1 MFNIHKKNKNK
12 LIKMENL
19 DTDIKKIINSAYP
32 YIKDFN
38 PAQKAVIESG
48 YLDDKSNY
56 IISIPTASG
65 KTVLG
70 VLPALKT
77 ILNGGKAVYA
87 APLLSIQNDK
97 VKEFKAFEEHGINV
111 GKHPSSADL
120 SVMVFES
127 FDALTRF
134 SWNVLRDVDTLIID
148 EFHMIG
154 EYSRGPTLEAAI
166 TRAKIINP
174 GMRIIA
180 LSATLKNIEEIE
192 GWLEGTC
199 VEHDYRPV
207 PLHKEVLDAEMFNTK
222 NKNDVI
228 VKIAEKAMN
237 DNSQALAFVS
247 TRRFTESLATYVAK
261 KINKKLSKDQ
271 KQRFK
276 EVAEKLLA
284 VPEKKGSLPTSTCVK
299 LAESVEKG
307 VAFHHAGLFNEQKEI
322 IEDEFRNGNI
332 LMITATPSLMYG
344 VNLPSKTVVI
354 RDHTRWTSQGP
365 QPIPVFDYE
374 QMSGRAGRPQYD
386 DVGYSYLIAKTMDEA
401 QNLEEY
407 YVEGEIEQTN
417 SKLVDNKD
425 AIYKQ
430 IIAQIASS
438 LSKNL
443 DELTEFFG
451 KTLYGYQMNNNP
463 SMAFFAADS
472 LKYELEN
479 ALSFLLQNGII
490 RATPEGLKTT
500 EFGNLIAKSNYAV
513 ETAVK
518 IKEYVSDIS
527 EINVEEFIYALA
539 ETPDLPLITFKG
551 RKSKDPVQEKL
562 SECGLFAVDLG
573 NIEATTVSLIEW
585 INERSEFDIENKYNV
600 YSASTRRSAYEAS
613 RLVKFAKN
621 TSEVLGDYSNLKEYD
636 ILSARL
642 YYGVKPDIIPLVIG
656 VKRLGRKRARNLVK
670 IFGNDLSN
678 VSEKELQKI
687 DGIGPKLAEKI
698 KLFVKN

>member
-1 MFNIHKKNKNK
+1 
-12 LIKMENL
+12 MENL
-19 DTDIKKIINSAYP
+19 RNDIKTIINSAYP
-32 YIKDFN
+32 YIKEFN

-56 IISIPTASG
+56 IICIPTASG

-77 ILNGGKAVYA
+77 ILDGGKAVYA
-87 APLLSIQNDK
+87 APLLSIQNEK
-97 VKEFKAFEEHGINV
+97 VKEFKAFEEHGISV
-111 GKHPSSADL
+111 GRHPASSDL

-134 SWNVLRDVDTLIID
+134 SWNNLRDVDTLIID

-154 EYSRGPTLEAAI
+154 EFTRGPTLESAI

-174 GMRIIA
+174 SMRIIA
-180 LSATLKNIEEIE
+180 LSATLRNIEEIE

-199 VEHDYRPV
+199 IEHDYRPV
-207 PLHKEVLDAEMFNTK
+207 PLNKEVLDAEMFNTK

-228 VKIAEKAMN
+228 VKVLEKSIN
-237 DNSQALAFVS
+237 DDSQALAFVS
-247 TRRFTESLATYVAK
+247 TRRFTESLATYVSKKIDK
-261 KINKKLSKDQ
+261 KINVRQ
-271 KQRFK
+271 RERFK
-276 EVAEKLLA
+276 EVSEKILD
-284 VPEKKGSLPTSTCVK
+284 VPKRKGSLPTSTCLK
-299 LAESVEKG
+299 LAESIEHG

-354 RDHTRWTSQGP
+354 RDTTRWTAQGP

-386 DVGYSYLIAKTMDEA
+386 DVGYSYLVAKTMDEA
-401 QNLEEY
+401 QNLYDY

-425 AIYKQ
+425 AILKQ

-443 DELTEFFG
+443 DELTDFFS

-463 SMAFFAADS
+463 SMAMFAADS
-472 LKYELEN
+472 IKFELEN
-479 ALSFLLQNGII
+479 ALEFLLHNGII
-490 RATPEGLKTT
+490 RASPEGLKTT
-500 EFGNLIAKSNYAV
+500 DFGNLIAKSNYSV

-518 IKEYVSDIS
+518 IKEYIS
-527 EINVEEFIYALA
+527 GIIEINVNEFIYALC
-539 ETPDLPLITFKG
+539 ETPDVPLISFKG
-551 RKSKDPVQEKL
+551 RKSKDPVRDKL
-562 SECGLFAVDLG
+562 SEAGLFAVDIG
-573 NIEATTVSLIEW
+573 NPEATAVSLMEW
-585 INERSEFDIENKYNV
+585 IDERSEYEIENRYNV
-600 YSASTRRSAYEAS
+600 YSASTRRAAYEAS
-613 RLVKFAKN
+613 RLVKFAKD
-621 TSEVLGDYSNLKEYD
+621 TSEVLGNYSNLKD
-636 ILSARL
+636 FDFLSARL
-642 YYGVKPDIIPLVIG
+642 YYGVKEDIIPLVVG

-670 IFGNDLSN
+670 IFGNDLSG
-678 VSEKELQKI
+678 VSENELQKVE
-687 DGIGPKLAEKI
+687 GIGPKLAEKI
-698 KLFVKN
+698 KLFTKN

>member
-1 MFNIHKKNKNK
+1 
-12 LIKMENL
+12 MENL
-19 DTDIKKIINSAYP
+19 RDDIKTIINSAYP
-32 YIKDFN
+32 YIEEFN

-48 YLDDKSNY
+48 YLEDKSNY
-56 IISIPTASG
+56 IICIPTASG

-77 ILNGGKAVYA
+77 ILDGGKAVYA
-87 APLLSIQNDK
+87 APLLSIQNEK
-97 VKEFKAFEEHGINV
+97 VKEFKAFEEHGISV
-111 GKHPSSADL
+111 GKHPASSDL

-134 SWNVLRDVDTLIID
+134 SWNTLRDVDTLIID

-154 EYSRGPTLEAAI
+154 EFSRGPTLEAAI

-174 GMRIIA
+174 SMRIIA
-180 LSATLKNIEEIE
+180 LSATSRNIEEIE
-192 GWLEGTC
+192 GWLEGKC

-228 VKIAEKAMN
+228 VKVLEKSIK
-237 DNSQALAFVS
+237 DSSQALAFVS
-247 TRRFTESLATYVAK
+247 TRRFTESLATYVSKKIDK
-261 KINKKLSKDQ
+261 KINV
-271 KQRFK
+271 KQRESFK
-276 EVAEKLLA
+276 EVAEKILD
-284 VPEKKGSLPTSTCVK
+284 VPKRKGSLPTTTCLK
-299 LAESVEKG
+299 LAESIEHG

-354 RDHTRWTSQGP
+354 RDNTRWTAQGP

-401 QNLEEY
+401 MNLEAY
-407 YVEGEIEQTN
+407 YIDGEIELTN

-425 AIYKQ
+425 AILKQ
-430 IIAQIASS
+430 IIAQIAST

-443 DELTEFFG
+443 DDLTEFFS
-451 KTLYGYQMNNNP
+451 KTLYGYQMANNP
-463 SMAFFAADS
+463 SMAMFAADS
-472 LKYELEN
+472 IRFELEN
-479 ALSFLLQNGII
+479 SLEFLLQNGII

-500 EFGNLIAKSNYAV
+500 DFGSLIAKSNYSV

-518 IKEYVSDIS
+518 IKEYIS
-527 EINVEEFIYALA
+527 GITQINVNEFIYALC
-539 ETPDLPLITFKG
+539 ETPDVPLISFKG
-551 RKSKDPVQEKL
+551 RKSKDPVREKL
-562 SECGLFAVDLG
+562 SEAGLFAVDIG
-573 NIEATTVSLIEW
+573 NPEATAVSLMEW
-585 INERSEFDIENKYNV
+585 IDERNEYEIENRYSV

-613 RLVKFAKN
+613 RLVKFAKD
-621 TSEVLGDYSNLKEYD
+621 TSEVLGNYSNLKDFD

-642 YYGVKPDIIPLVIG
+642 YYGVKEDIIPLVVS

-670 IFGNDLSN
+670 IFGNDLSG
-678 VSEKELQKI
+678 VSENELQKVE
-687 DGIGPKLAEKI
+687 GIGPKLAEKI
-698 KLFVKN
+698 RLFTNN

>member
-1 MFNIHKKNKNK
+1 M
-12 LIKMENL
+12 IKMENL
-19 DTDIKKIINSAYP
+19 GTDIKKIINTAYP
-32 YIKDFN
+32 YIKEFN
-38 PAQKAVIESG
+38 PAQKAVIDSG

-87 APLLSIQNDK
+87 APLLSIQNEK
-97 VKEFKAFEEHGINV
+97 VKEFKAFEENGINV
-111 GKHPSSADL
+111 GKHPSNSDL

-174 GMRIIA
+174 SMRIIA

-199 VEHDYRPV
+199 IEHEYRPV
-207 PLHKEVLDAEMFNTK
+207 PLNKEVLDAEMFNKK

-228 VKIAEKAMN
+228 VKILEKSIK
-237 DNSQALAFVS
+237 DKSQALAFVS

-261 KINKKLSKDQ
+261 KINKKINKEQ
-271 KQRFK
+271 RKRFK
-276 EVAEKLLA
+276 EVSEKLLE
-284 VPEKKGSLPTSTCVK
+284 VPKKKGSLPTSTCLK
-299 LAESVEKG
+299 LAEAAEHG
-307 VAFHHAGLFNEQKEI
+307 IAFHHAGLFNEQKEI

-344 VNLPSKTVVI
+344 VNLPSKTVII
-354 RDHTRWTSQGP
+354 RDHTRWTSNGP

-401 QNLEEY
+401 DNLQDF
-407 YVEGEIEQTN
+407 YVNGEIELTN

-443 DELTEFFG
+443 DELIDFFT
-451 KTLYGYQMNNNP
+451 KTLYGYQMKNNP
-463 SMAFFAADS
+463 SMALFAEDS
-472 LKYELEN
+472 LKYELEM
-479 ALSFLLQNGII
+479 ALEFLLQNGII

-500 EFGNLIAKSNYAV
+500 EFGNLIAKSNYSV

-518 IKEYVSDIS
+518 IKEYISDID
-527 EINVEEFIYALA
+527 EINVDEFIYALC
-539 ETPDLPLITFKG
+539 ETPDLPLISFKG
-551 RKSKDPVQEKL
+551 RKSKDPVREKL
-562 SECGLFAVDLG
+562 SESGLFAVNIG
-573 NIEATTVSLIEW
+573 NPEATAVSLIEW
-585 INERSEFDIENKYNV
+585 INERNEYEIENKYNV

-613 RLVKFAKN
+613 RLIKFAKD
-621 TSEVLGDYSNLKEYD
+621 TSEVLGKYSNLKEFD
-636 ILSARL
+636 VLTARL
-642 YYGVKPDIIPLVIG
+642 YYGVKNDIIPLVVG
-656 VKRLGRKRARNLVK
+656 VKRLGRKRARNIVK

-678 VSEKELQKI
+678 VSEKELQNI

-698 KLFVKN
+698 KLFVND

>member
-1 MFNIHKKNKNK
+1 M
-12 LIKMENL
+12 IKMENL
-19 DTDIKKIINSAYP
+19 RDDIKTIINSAYP
-32 YIKDFN
+32 YIKEFN

-48 YLDDKSNY
+48 YLEDKSNY
-56 IISIPTASG
+56 IICIPTASG

-77 ILNGGKAVYA
+77 ILDGGKAVYA
-87 APLLSIQNDK
+87 APLLSIQNEK
-97 VKEFKAFEEHGINV
+97 VKEFKAFEEHGISV
-111 GKHPSSADL
+111 GKHPGSSDL

-134 SWNVLRDVDTLIID
+134 SWNTLRDVDTLIID

-180 LSATLKNIEEIE
+180 LSATLRNIEEIE

-199 VEHDYRPV
+199 IEHDYRPV
-207 PLHKEVLDAEMFNTK
+207 PLNKEVLDAEMFNTK

-228 VKIAEKAMN
+228 VKILEKSIK
-237 DNSQALAFVS
+237 DKSQALSFVS
-247 TRRFTESLATYVAK
+247 TRRFTESLATYVSKKIDK
-261 KINKKLSKDQ
+261 KINVR
-271 KQRFK
+271 QREKFK
-276 EVAEKLLA
+276 EVAEKILE
-284 VPEKKGSLPTSTCVK
+284 VPKRKGSLPTSTCLK
-299 LAESVEKG
+299 LAESCEHG

-344 VNLPSKTVVI
+344 VNLPSKTVII

-401 QNLEEY
+401 QNLQDFY
-407 YVEGEIEQTN
+407 IEGEIELTN

-425 AIYKQ
+425 AIYRQ

-438 LSKNL
+438 LSKNIE
-443 DELTEFFG
+443 DLTDFFG
-451 KTLYGYQMNNNP
+451 KTLYGYQMSNNP
-463 SMAFFAADS
+463 SMALFAEDS
-472 LKYELEN
+472 LRYELEN

-490 RATPEGLKTT
+490 IATPEGLKTT
-500 EFGNLIAKSNYAV
+500 EFGNLIAKSNYSV

-518 IKEYVSDIS
+518 IKEYISDIS
-527 EINVEEFIYALA
+527 EINVEEFIYALC
-539 ETPDLPLITFKG
+539 ETPDLPLISFKG
-551 RKSKDPVQEKL
+551 RKSKDPVRDKL
-562 SECGLFAVDLG
+562 SEHGLFAVDIG
-573 NIEATTVSLIEW
+573 NPEATAVSLIEW
-585 INERSEFDIENKYNV
+585 IDERSEYEIENRYSV

-613 RLVKFAKN
+613 RLVKFAKD
-621 TSEVLGDYSNLKEYD
+621 TSEVLGNYTNLKD
-636 ILSARL
+636 FDFLSARL
-642 YYGVKPDIIPLVIG
+642 YYGVKTDIIPLVVG

-670 IFGNDLSN
+670 IFGNDLSG
-678 VSEKELQKI
+678 VSEKELQKVE
-687 DGIGPKLAEKI
+687 GIGPKLAEKI
-698 KLFVKN
+698 KLFTEK